1 VNEQGDGAEHRRL
14 VRSVGESLAELQA
27 AYDDRDDAL
36 AHLLGVDRSGLRCLD
51 LITRAGPQT
60 SAQIARALH
69 LTPGSV
75 TALVDRMVRA
85 GYASRA
91 PHPTH
96 GKKVL
101 IIPTPRLVEAIQA
114 PFAAHVADAEDDLA
128 DYSLAELALINTVL
142 DTVRLRQSALTDRLR
157 QAAAPAGSP

>member
-114 PFAAHVADAEDDLA
+114 PFAAHVAEDDLA

-142 DTVRLRQSALTDRLR
+142 DTVRRRQSALTDRLR
-157 QAAAPAGSP
+157 EAAAPAGSP

>member
-1 VNEQGDGAEHRRL
+1 MSEQGDGAQHRRL
-14 VRSVGESLAELQA
+14 VRSVGASLAELQA

-36 AHLLGVDRSGLRCLD
+36 ARLLGVDRSGLRCLD
-51 LITRAGPQT
+51 LITRVGPQT

-75 TALVDRMVRA
+75 TALVDRMVHA
-85 GYASRA
+85 GYAARE

-101 IIPTPRLVEAIQA
+101 IIPTPRLVDAIQA

-128 DYSLAELALINTVL
+128 GYSLADLTLINTVL
-142 DTVRLRQSALTDRLR
+142 DTVRRRQAVLTERLR